1 MAFHPPSEL
10 IIRPDG
16 TIYHLNLSPK
26 QIAPTIILVGDPG
39 RVDTVSRH
47 FQRIDFRVQTREF
60 KTHTGVFNHK
70 PVTVIS
76 TGIGTDNIDIVINE
90 IDALFNIDLITR
102 EDKTEFTKLNFIRIG
117 TSGSM
122 QPDLP
127 VDTFLASSHG
137 LGLGGLMHFYDYKKD
152 PEETIISYEIQN
164 YGKIN
169 FPIKPYVAKG
179 SSILLEKMAGDLT
192 KGITATCPGFYAPQG
207 RQLRGKVFQEDYLLN
222 LRQFKY
228 KDHRIT
234 NFEMETAGI
243 YGMSSMLGHDAISF
257 NALLANRA
265 NGTFSEK
272 PQETVER
279 LVELVLNRI

>member
-1 MAFHPPSEL
+1 
-10 IIRPDG
+10 
-16 TIYHLNLSPK
+16 
-26 QIAPTIILVGDPG
+26 
-39 RVDTVSRH
+39 
-47 FQRIDFRVQTREF
+47 
-60 KTHTGVFNHK
+60 
-70 PVTVIS
+70 
-76 TGIGTDNIDIVINE
+76 
-90 IDALFNIDLITR
+90 
-102 EDKTEFTKLNFIRIG
+102 
-117 TSGSM
+117 
-122 QPDLP
+122 
-127 VDTFLASSHG
+127 
-137 LGLGGLMHFYDYKKD
+137 
-152 PEETIISYEIQN
+152 
-164 YGKIN
+164 
-169 FPIKPYVAKG
+169 
-179 SSILLEKMAGDLT
+179 MAGDLT

>member
-90 IDALFNIDLITR
+90 IDALFNIDLKTR
-102 EDKTEFTKLNFIRIG
+102 EDKSEFTKLEFIRIG

-122 QPDLP
+122 QADLP

-137 LGLGGLMHFYDYKKD
+137 LGLDGLMHFYNREIHPD
-152 PEETIISYEIQN
+152 ETIISYELQN

-169 FPIKPYVAKG
+169 FPIKPYVALG
-179 SSILLEKMAGDLT
+179 SSMLLEKMASDMT

-207 RQLRGKVFQEDYLLN
+207 RQLRGKVFQSDYLQS
-222 LRQFKY
+222 LRMFHY

-243 YGMSSMLGHDAISF
+243 YGI
-257 NALLANRA
+257 
-265 NGTFSEK
+265 
-272 PQETVER
+272 ER
-279 LVELVLNRI
+279 MVHLVKNLNRPSKN